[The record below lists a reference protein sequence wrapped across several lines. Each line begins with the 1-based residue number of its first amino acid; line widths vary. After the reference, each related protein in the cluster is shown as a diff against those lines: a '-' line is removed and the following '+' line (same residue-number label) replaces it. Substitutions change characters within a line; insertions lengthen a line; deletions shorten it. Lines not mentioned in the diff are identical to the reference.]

1 MKHRNIYKT
10 ELRSVRN
17 LLTYTLAAVFI
28 VCVMCMA
35 FFAVTDRG
43 TYRNADVVPETAYA
57 VAVSDAADFYT
68 KITDGSNTAIELQNN
83 ITLIG
88 KYSTS
93 SYGGTIN
100 GNGYTITISGEMTKS
115 VGTAS
120 SQTDQYVGLLF
131 GKFSGTLKNVVI
143 NFSGTYAIQASNK
156 NNPNDSNGCNKSNNA
171 NSTTLYAGIICGE
184 ATSNAKF
191 ENVTLNVTDTGS
203 FTAAGLDGSDSYGS
217 GNGGVAGG
225 FAARSSG
232 ARFDNCTLD
241 LDGIIHSFGQN
252 NQAGVKETYTTGIWP
267 FKEEHDQYN
276 DCSKNNN
283 PCRAV
288 SGGFVGELYSTGTT
302 VFDDI
307 TVSGTGAVGSYTAG
321 NSANGNQYALKANLS
336 GLIVGFV
343 YDTSASYNVLSM
355 LYKFQGVIYANNRTS
370 AGYLAAGLL
379 IGESTN
385 GSHSVES
392 LWRDFTDNS
401 KNSGVS
407 QYGLNNSGRITS
419 VSSTITAIKNSN
431 FSSIETKQ
439 NSIQNLAIG
448 SGATSVKFNNMH
460 EYYPY
465 ANYNTTQ
472 ASTYGTFTIDAIAD
486 NKLTVSVNIKSPY
499 LLSALFFK
507 SSAGGDQYYNAYTE
521 RTRTYTFTEAYSK
534 TTNLTV
540 YTARESSAMWTT
552 YDESVTSKE
561 YDTSGFIFEGA
572 PTINTQSLA
581 PNMKWVSVH
590 DSNPEY
596 NTEGTAFGN
605 KRVTTSANA
614 GTYTISL
621 YKASED
627 GTLVPAENG
636 DVLGAN
642 YENAPDTIYIYTKPS
657 VPYTYEILKI
667 EVTLVS
673 LGKPI
678 TKTYDGT
685 ATIDASLLTYGFHIR
700 AERVGGGNLPDVPTL
715 SIGEGSYF
723 SDAGKNEP
731 SPSAG
736 DNKDAHIIGCT
747 VTGNYV
753 LAGESGDFVFQNC
766 KINKKEMSLLWGETL
781 LPYNGKYQHP
791 EATPLGLLEIDN
803 GMALNIAYTV
813 YTSSSMG
820 SVTQSVDVGSYY
832 VVATVSGDE
841 SNYSLPSNLDVTGRT
856 FQITPKTVG
865 LTWSGINMIYN
876 TEIRTVSA
884 EFNSG
889 SIEDKDVND
898 VSVNII
904 YYTSSGSEVDMRN
917 AGSYYAIAAINGNA
931 AENYALNS
939 SARCDGITISPMSVE
954 IGYYTGS
961 DSSVKDLEYIGK
973 SYIDIPEG
981 LHAKIVTQNSG
992 LTADNIKISFAQG
1005 VAVRS
1010 VGEYKATATLV
1021 SSDSNPVIV
1030 TNYTIASGYNE
1041 CVIRIVE
1048 KPLKLAYS
1056 PTAFTYN
1063 GYEKRPDVTV
1073 ETEVYEGDTYTLTY
1087 TIYEV
1092 IGDVYNRITSAV
1104 NVGLYK
1110 LEVSISK
1117 GNYTIATGYNSV
1129 TFNINALDFSTSNEI
1144 TMDPIAG
1151 AEYCAQEI
1159 TPLPIVKYNGRTL
1172 NSGVDY
1178 TVGYSNNINAGIANV
1193 TVTGKG
1199 NFGGSKTQTFNITR
1213 KVLGIQFDEASAS
1226 LIYNGEIRSVG
1237 AAFTGYCEG
1246 DTAPEIALTY
1256 YPANPKFVG
1265 SYTAT
1270 AAFAVAQ
1277 SNYALPDE
1285 SYRTFKFTINPMT
1298 VSINIVPTDAAED
1311 CIYDANT
1318 HLMTAN
1324 WRNESVIPPAD
1335 LGELSFI
1342 YNYYNNVTDVLA
1354 EPRDAGTYRVE
1365 VSLSG
1370 SVSENYQLESGSR
1383 SLIYTIEQR
1392 TISVTF
1398 NDEINSSFVYNA
1410 EKRNA
1415 AYDYDESAV
1424 IAGYS
1429 PNFSVTYTKDGQG
1442 VSGGAPVNAG
1452 IYNAQIT
1459 ALNKNYRAVSAS
1471 GSASPSGLLV
1481 IAPAELRPILSVAS
1495 ESKTYD
1501 GTYFEATYSYSE
1513 GFGMKGNDNI
1523 NLDILYY
1530 LINEDGSETAQ
1541 SSCRNAGKY
1550 VARLSLPETNT
1561 NYYFNNEPS
1570 VLERNFEITKREI
1583 GYVFSHSGE
1592 RTYDGT
1598 DIYVTVGVSA
1608 NGGLVEG
1615 MDFTGVID
1623 SDNIGDLNF
1632 VTVVKDEDGNIID
1645 FIHDVGVYTAEVTF
1659 ENINYR
1665 LTDNA
1670 AYKNS
1675 VTVTIVKKSVT
1686 FIPKEIRKTFGTR
1699 DNASAFDQTLTTEL
1713 GIEGEELVVTLIR
1726 NPGED
1731 CGVYQYSGVE
1741 LPENSNYAVSMT
1753 PDTSVRGAFYIDKRN
1768 VTVEPNVFEIDYKD
1782 AVPELIQTV
1791 TVQTDAIGAVTLT
1804 IRFTRLTNETEVG
1817 VYDLSPEFTV
1827 EGDNAANFNV
1837 LLTTDGT
1844 KGKFIINGRSVLVVL
1859 DTAKL
1864 SKVYSPVSAVDPDFI
1879 DAIISVDLDNCADD
1893 IRTAYETYEAAHNGS
1908 DEGFPWGEYI
1918 SITRADASN
1927 HNYKEG
1933 GYAITISF
1941 LRNGMIDKNYRAVT
1955 PDNVTYVFTIEKLDL
1970 RGGMLPIPDIQA
1982 AKNYDGTTT
1991 AKVIAHNIP
2000 MDYYNQG
2007 LRVSANYSDKN
2018 AGIDKA
2024 ITVSYAFSFSM
2035 YEGNYILPA
2044 AFEYEV
2050 PGEIGALELTAEIR
2064 LTSSNIVYG
2073 NIPDT
2078 EIIINGFIGSEN
2090 ASSEGIV
2097 LATYYADGTA
2107 ADVIRDVSSYTMV
2120 LRLISSSSVNY
2131 TVNYESASCEVR
2143 ISPKQVAVTNGEA
2156 YVKPVDGTTSV
2167 PGFGAKN
2174 YSIVGLLDKDTSNVD
2189 ITYSA
2194 ILSASEPGSAVVTV
2208 NIDALIGSKSMNYT
2222 LTNDTFTVPA
2232 TILKLADVV
2241 MTDAS
2246 YPYDT
2251 SAKPVIP
2258 ELTNILDGVTYVVE
2272 YSGRGGTVYD
2282 TTDEAPVNAGE
2293 YLARCYLKM
2302 NNGDSEYER
2311 FAAEC
2316 YLTITKITP
2325 EIYFDGVF
2333 TQTYGSFT
2341 PITAKAVGAGLDEA
2355 IAVEYSFVE
2364 PGENMPKFAPAGN
2377 HMVTARFQ
2385 STQNYFAV
2393 SKETSL
2399 VIKQK
2404 SVTVTFSGYTGLVYN
2419 GLDRAMTDEIKVTF
2433 NGVVDGDTC
2442 EPVKTFSPGVV
2453 KNAGTYFL
2461 EVRPANENYKTTGSI
2476 SITFSIAKKTLIV
2489 SATAPDVEAG
2499 TTPVFNI
2506 TYEGFIENDDE
2517 TDLTI
2522 APSVNLTYGQ
2532 VGTNKIVFN
2541 NGMDENYDFVYKEG
2555 VYNITYTVKQP
2566 QTQERNITVTVIIV
2580 FAVIG
2585 AIGLIILLGFLVKTY
2600 TYRSMYN
2607 VSSVKREVRN
2617 RINGE
2622 NGSKRK

>member
-1 MKHRNIYKT
+1 MKHRNTYKT
-10 ELRSVRN
+10 EPRSVRN

-57 VAVSDAADFYT
+57 VAVSDADDFYT

-83 ITLIG
+83 ITLTEAEEYS
-88 KYSTS
+88 YSTS

-100 GNGYTITISGEMTKS
+100 GNGYTITISGAMTKS

-143 NFSGTYAIQASNK
+143 NFSGTYAIQASNA
-156 NNPNDSNGCNKSNNA
+156 NHTGDSDHPNSINT

-203 FTAAGLDGSDSYGS
+203 FTAAGLDGSNDYGS

-232 ARFDNCTLD
+232 ARFDNCALN
-241 LDGIIHSFGQN
+241 LNGIIHSFGQN
-252 NQAGVKETYTTGIWP
+252 NQAGVRENTSWGITEVWR
-267 FKEEHDQYN
+267 YN
-276 DCSKNNN
+276 DCSANTNAS
-283 PCRAV
+283 RAV
-288 SGGFVGELYSTGTT
+288 SGGFVGELYGTGTT

-307 TVSGTGAVGSYTAG
+307 SVSGTGAIGAYTAG

-370 AGYLAAGLL
+370 AGYLATGLL

-385 GSHSVES
+385 GSHSVNS

-407 QYGLNNSGRITS
+407 QYGLNNSGQITS

-486 NKLTVSVNIKSPY
+486 DKLTVSVNIKSPY

-507 SSAGGDQYYNAYTE
+507 SSAGGDQYNNAYTE

-540 YTARESSAMWTT
+540 YTARESNAMWTT
-552 YDESVTSKE
+552 YGESATSKE
-561 YDTSGFIFEGA
+561 YDNNGFIFEGA
-572 PTINTQSLA
+572 PTIDTQSLA

-657 VPYTYEILKI
+657 VPYVYEIRKI
-667 EVTLVS
+667 EVTLIS
-673 LGKPI
+673 LGVPI

-685 ATIDASLLTYGFHIR
+685 ATIDASLLTYGEHIR
-700 AERVGGGNLPDVPTL
+700 AERVGGGDLPDVPTL
-715 SIGEGSYF
+715 SIGDGSYF
-723 SDAGKNEP
+723 SEAGSSEP
-731 SPSAG
+731 SASAG

-753 LAGESGDFVFQNC
+753 LAGESGNFVFRNC
-766 KINKKEMSLLWGETL
+766 KINKKEMSLIWDDTL
-781 LPYNGKYQHP
+781 LVYNGNYQHP
-791 EATPLGLLEIDN
+791 EATPSGLLEIDY

-889 SIEDKDVND
+889 SIEAKDVND

-1285 SYRTFKFTINPMT
+1285 SYRTFKFTINPMS

-1311 CIYDANT
+1311 YIYDANT

-1324 WRNESVIPPAD
+1324 WRNASVIPPAD

-1415 AYDYDESAV
+1415 VYDYDVSAV

-1501 GTYFEATYSYSE
+1501 GTYFEATYSYYE

-1561 NYYFNNEPS
+1561 NYYFNNEQS

-1632 VTVVKDEDGNIID
+1632 VTVVKDEDGNTID

-1675 VTVTIVKKSVT
+1675 VTVTIVKKSAT

-1699 DNASAFDQTLTTEL
+1699 DNATAFEQTLTTEL

-1731 CGVYQYSGVE
+1731 CGVYQYSGVN

-1782 AVPELIQTV
+1782 AVPELIQIV

-1893 IRTAYETYEAAHNGS
+1893 IRTAYETYKAAHNGS

-2090 ASSEGIV
+2090 ASSEGIE
-2097 LATYYADGTA
+2097 LDTYYADGIA

-2131 TVNYESASCEVR
+2131 TVNYKSASCEVR

-2167 PGFGAKN
+2167 PGFGAEN

-2208 NIDALIGSKSMNYT
+2208 NIDALIGSQSVNYT

-2364 PGENMPKFAPAGN
+2364 PGENIPKFAPAGN